1 MKLTQKI
8 ANERFENVKHIK
20 KHHFAEYNEI
30 AGGTFAGSDIVSVEL
45 PDWLEVI
52 PESMFFNCQKLKK
65 VVLPKNLKIIGEFA
79 FWSCFSLKH
88 IYLPDTL
95 EFIKSNAFEYSGL
108 KDIVVPENIEIIESL
123 AFNNCRNL
131 ETVDMRG
138 EKLQNIGTMCFG
150 RCHSIDKISIRSAQ
164 VVESYAFDFYNE
176 TKNFAKLFRKSQI
189 AYKGFNKDATG
200 ISCRLHYYTPFRK
213 ETCENPEMCIRGF
226 HACMNPLSVFN
237 YYAGTKKE
245 YRKVFLEGKIC
256 NSENA
261 DTKVCAGEITVS
273 DKIDISEMCR
283 IYSNA
288 PKYIVPLC
296 VSKTIERFISFVHR
310 I

>member
-1 MKLTQKI
+1 MLHP
-8 ANERFENVKHIK
+8 V
-20 KHHFAEYNEI
+20 EI
-30 AGGTFAGSDIVSVEL
+30 LSSVERIGQNAFHCSGL
-45 PDWLEVI
+45 SEIVFH
-52 PESMFFNCQKLKK
+52 EG
-65 VVLPKNLKIIGEFA
+65 LKIINSYAFA
-79 FWSCFSLKH
+79 GTQLKEVVFPSTVET
-88 IYLPDTL
+88 IVR
-95 EFIKSNAFEYSGL
+95 NAFGHNVEL
-108 KDIVVPENIEIIESL
+108 KQVDLSKCKMERLDDYVFENCDALEEVKLPETIKYIGIQ

-131 ETVDMRG
+131 ETVDIRG

-200 ISCRLHYYTPFRK
+200 ISCKLHYYTPFRK

-288 PKYIVPLC
+288 PKYTVPLC

-310 I
+310 R